1 MTAILIIHRMLPLE
15 NSRFFWPN
23 GRRISLESASHSS
36 FGADSKPTTQMW
48 HDSCLSIRPLGS
60 IYCPKP
66 FSREVNDMTWLAF
79 GMGLVIGMFAGVLI
93 ISLCM
98 MARARMPDIQ
108 DVEP

>member
-1 MTAILIIHRMLPLE
+1 
-15 NSRFFWPN
+15 
-23 GRRISLESASHSS
+23 
-36 FGADSKPTTQMW
+36 
-48 HDSCLSIRPLGS
+48 
-60 IYCPKP
+60 
-66 FSREVNDMTWLAF
+66 MTWLAF